1 MNVLLFDID
10 GTLVHSAGAG
20 RVAFELAFA
29 RVHEIKNAGRDVA
42 FDGKTDPAIYDEI
55 CAVMHIPPTRANRNE
70 VLRRYAL
77 ALARLMPVAPAA
89 REIPGARDLLTV
101 AKAAGHAC
109 GLLTGNIREGARIK
123 LSRFGLLDFFCFGA
137 YGDDAATREEIAR
150 LAIERG
156 REAVDAPTLPPD
168 RFVVIGDTPRDV
180 ECGRACGMRTLAV
193 ATGTR
198 YTLDD
203 LRSCSPDLA
212 AGSLEDTQAIMS
224 WIDSPARNRS

>member
-1 MNVLLFDID
+1 VNVLLFDID

-20 RVAFELAFA
+20 RTAFELAFA
-29 RVHEIKNAGRDVA
+29 RVHEIKNAGRNVA

-55 CAVMHIPPTRANRNE
+55 CAVMRIPATRANREE
-70 VLRRYAL
+70 VLKRYSL

-89 REIPGARDLLTV
+89 REIPGARALL
-101 AKAAGHAC
+101 AAAGAAGHAC
-109 GLLTGNIREGARIK
+109 GILTGNIREGARIK
-123 LSRFGLLDFFCFGA
+123 LSRFGLLEFFCFGA

-150 LAIERG
+150 IAIERG

-203 LRSCSPDLA
+203 LRRCSPDLA
-212 AGSLEDTQAIMS
+212 VPTLEDTAAVMS
-224 WIDSPARNRS
+224 WINSPAKTLS